1 MEIVL
6 REAVWIICLFLFWRN
21 DECRVTLWILVIF
34 KLQVFWEGHK
44 TLKNIPLYFEF
55 KKRWEIVQILWASHN
70 IWILR
75 YSLFFHFFTG
85 GVITSHNKTYIKY
98 RRMQSFIHT
107 VILVVW
113 SGFCLHFGHSEEQS
127 WNLRVSDPSRDGRF
141 LSVPI
146 YYGDW
151 VPISQAKHTI
161 ESVASKIKAATSPV
175 RIEIYTKVW
184 NCGNLT

>member
-1 MEIVL
+1 
-6 REAVWIICLFLFWRN
+6 
-21 DECRVTLWILVIF
+21 
-34 KLQVFWEGHK
+34 
-44 TLKNIPLYFEF
+44 
-55 KKRWEIVQILWASHN
+55 
-70 IWILR
+70 
-75 YSLFFHFFTG
+75 
-85 GVITSHNKTYIKY
+85 
-98 RRMQSFIHT
+98 MQSFIHT

-161 ESVASKIKAATSPV
+161 ESVASKIQAATSPV
-175 RIEIYTKVW
+175 RLKIYALGLILGPLISKGFLFSQTNW
-184 NCGNLT
+184 HLLGQI

>member
-1 MEIVL
+1 
-6 REAVWIICLFLFWRN
+6 
-21 DECRVTLWILVIF
+21 
-34 KLQVFWEGHK
+34 
-44 TLKNIPLYFEF
+44 
-55 KKRWEIVQILWASHN
+55 
-70 IWILR
+70 
-75 YSLFFHFFTG
+75 
-85 GVITSHNKTYIKY
+85 
-98 RRMQSFIHT
+98 MQFFIHT
-107 VILVVW
+107 VILVW

-175 RIEIYTKVW
+175 RIEIYTNVW
-184 NCGNLT
+184 FMSFGQSIERPKLVLNVKYLLSLSLRVP

>member
-1 MEIVL
+1 
-6 REAVWIICLFLFWRN
+6 
-21 DECRVTLWILVIF
+21 
-34 KLQVFWEGHK
+34 
-44 TLKNIPLYFEF
+44 
-55 KKRWEIVQILWASHN
+55 
-70 IWILR
+70 
-75 YSLFFHFFTG
+75 
-85 GVITSHNKTYIKY
+85 
-98 RRMQSFIHT
+98 MQSFIHT

-175 RIEIYTKVW
+175 RIEIYTKMPSMSFYPDFI
-184 NCGNLT
+184 LILS

>member
-1 MEIVL
+1 M
-6 REAVWIICLFLFWRN
+6 
-21 DECRVTLWILVIF
+21 F
-34 KLQVFWEGHK
+34 KFCGLLTISEFYDIH
-44 TLKNIPLYFEF
+44 YFF
-55 KKRWEIVQILWASHN
+55 
-70 IWILR
+70 
-75 YSLFFHFFTG
+75 YFFTG

-175 RIEIYTKVW
+175 RIEI
-184 NCGNLT
+184 LH